1 MHGRVLMDEV
11 LLHRI
16 KKDVRNKLGF
26 CRNVPSS
33 FSYQGVHVVEGT
45 LMCLLWSIFYTV
57 SFVSQMCQLRSV
69 FCTVS
74 FDKIIS
80 LIQQQQQERQ
90 KKPQKRF
97 IKYAVKSEASSINAR
112 LSKQHKSIEYGLK
125 NGHLIQAAKLMTHTQ
140 SFDNKMYELAIF
152 I

>member
-1 MHGRVLMDEV
+1 MYGTHTRLFNMHGRVLMDEV

-57 SFVSQMCQLRSV
+57 SFVS
-69 FCTVS
+69 
-74 FDKIIS
+74 
-80 LIQQQQQERQ
+80 
-90 KKPQKRF
+90 
-97 IKYAVKSEASSINAR
+97 
-112 LSKQHKSIEYGLK
+112 
-125 NGHLIQAAKLMTHTQ
+125 
-140 SFDNKMYELAIF
+140 
-152 I
+152 